1 MTKQKI
7 YLKAGLWAVLAAGV
21 VAFSLPASVQAA
33 YPDRPVTIMVG
44 YGAGGGADMLAR
56 LYAEKLSARLNQT
69 FIVENKPGAGATLA
83 ASSVAHSKPDGYTLM
98 VAPTAVFTITPNVRR
113 TNYAPL
119 TDFTPIATLATGLD
133 IITSSQAI
141 PAKNLSEFIVLAKEN
156 PGKYSFASS
165 GLATSTH
172 FMGEIF
178 KEAAGI
184 DILHVPYKSSN
195 DYLPDLIQGRVSIAF
210 DPVLLNQVNAGK
222 LNLLG
227 VAQDTPLDSHP
238 QAQTSKAAG
247 IDMTAAYERIWY
259 GIVGPSG
266 MPEETVAMLSAAI
279 KEASKDPSIAERLA
293 ATGIRP
299 DVITGDDFAKKMRDD
314 SAYYQ
319 ELIKRLNIQ
328 LEN

>member
-1 MTKQKI
+1 MMKWIKSSNALFSSMVVTGAFAAA
-7 YLKAGLWAVLAAGV
+7 LPLAA
-21 VAFSLPASVQAA
+21 QAA
-33 YPDRPVTIMVG
+33 YPDRAVTIMVG
-44 YGAGGGADMLAR
+44 YGAGGGADLLAR
-56 LYAEKLSARLNQT
+56 LYAEKLAAKLNQT

-83 ASSVAHSKPDGYTLM
+83 ASAVAHSKPDGYTLM

-119 TDFTPIATLATGLD
+119 KDFTPIATLATGLD
-133 IITSSQAI
+133 IITSSKTI
-141 PAKNLSEFIVLAKEN
+141 PANNLSEFIVLAKAN

-172 FMGEIF
+172 FTGEMF

-210 DPVLLNQVNAGK
+210 DPVLLNQVNADK

-227 VAQDTPLDSHP
+227 VAQDEPLEGYP
-238 QAQTSKAAG
+238 QAQTSKQAG
-247 IDMTAAYERIWY
+247 IDMSPAYERIWY
-259 GIVGPSG
+259 GIVGPAD
-266 MPEETVAMLSAAI
+266 MPADVVATLSTAI
-279 KEASKDPSIAERLA
+279 QEVSKDPSIAQRLE

-299 DVITGDDFAKKMRDD
+299 DVVTGEDFAQKMRDD
-314 SAYYQ
+314 SDYYKN
-319 ELIKRLNIQ
+319 LIQRLNIQ

>member
-1 MTKQKI
+1 MMKRIKHSS
-7 YLKAGLWAVLAAGV
+7 GLLLSLVATGALAAT
-21 VAFSLPASVQAA
+21 LPLAVQAA
-33 YPDRPVTIMVG
+33 YPDRTVTIMVG
-44 YGAGGGADMLAR
+44 YGAGGGADLLAR
-56 LYAEKLSARLNQT
+56 LYAEKLSAKLKQT

-83 ASSVAHSKPDGYTLM
+83 AASVAHAKADGYTLM

-133 IITSSQAI
+133 IITSSQTI
-141 PAKNLSEFIVLAKEN
+141 PANNLDEFIVLAKAN

-172 FMGEIF
+172 FSGEIF

-227 VAQDTPLDSHP
+227 VAQDEPLVAYP
-238 QAQTSKAAG
+238 QAQTSKQAG
-247 IDMTAAYERIWY
+247 IDMSPAYERIWY
-259 GIVGPSG
+259 GIVGPAD
-266 MPEETVAMLSAAI
+266 MPADVVTILSDAI
-279 KEASKDPSIAERLA
+279 KAVSTDPSIAERLE

-299 DVITGDDFAKKMRDD
+299 DVVTGGDFARKMRDD
-314 SAYYQ
+314 SDYYKN
-319 ELIKRLNIQ
+319 LIERLNIQ